1 MFRGTVSVASKEA
14 VLRAE
19 SEARVPLPP
28 DSGGDLDEDF
38 VSPDR
43 AFSESRREVGHHVA
57 RYAVWSDRD

>member
-28 DSGGDLDEDF
+28 DFGGDLDEDF
-38 VSPDR
+38 VSPER
-43 AFSESRREVGHHVA
+43 AFSESRREGRSPCRSV
-57 RYAVWSDRD
+57 RSDRD